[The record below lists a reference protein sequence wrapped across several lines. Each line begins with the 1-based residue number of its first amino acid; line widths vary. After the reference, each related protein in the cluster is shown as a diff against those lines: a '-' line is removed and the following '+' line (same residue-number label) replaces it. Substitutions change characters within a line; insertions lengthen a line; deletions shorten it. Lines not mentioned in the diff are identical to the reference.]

1 MILSHRHRFIF
12 FAIPK
17 TGTHAI
23 RFALRP
29 HLGEEDLEQVQL
41 FVQKRQPYPDLA
53 RIGHGHLGW
62 RETKAALPAPVWDDY
77 FKFAIVRNP
86 WERFVSY
93 CAFMHRTTGLFA
105 ADPRAAMNQ
114 VLDNPEHRTRVV
126 FRPQHEFICDED
138 GRPMIDMVGRHEAMQ
153 STFDAICERLDL
165 PRRELE
171 RVNASAHGPWR
182 DCYDASLRARVAAL
196 YARDIEIF
204 SYRFDE

>member
-29 HLGEEDLEQVQL
+29 LLGEDDGEQVQL
-41 FVQKRQPYPDLA
+41 FVQKRLPYAELA
-53 RIGHGHLGW
+53 QVGHGHLGW
-62 RETKAALPAPVWDDY
+62 RETQAALPPALWQSY

-93 CAFMHRTTGLFA
+93 CAFMHRDSGLFA
-105 ADPRAAMNQ
+105 ADPRAAMNR

-126 FRPQHEFICDED
+126 FRPQSEFICDDD
-138 GRPMIDMVGRHEAMQ
+138 GRVQVDFVGRHESMQ
-153 STFDAICERLDL
+153 DAFDQICQRLGL
-165 PRRELE
+165 PRQVLQ
-171 RVNASAHGPWR
+171 RVNASSHGPWR
-182 DCYDASLRARVAAL
+182 DCYDLGLRARVAEV
-196 YARDIEIF
+196 YARDIELF
-204 SYRFDE
+204 GYRFDE